1 LSSGVPQASGRAPLE
16 ATDAHSTRDT
26 TQLGRLIAAC
36 SAALLFPLLVP
47 LLTGRVFVF
56 DDLSGLH
63 LPMRYL
69 YQQALQAGDTLLW
82 TPSIFAGFYLHGEG
96 QIGLFHPFHQLL
108 YRFLPLGMAFNLEL
122 IASYPAAFAGMFWF
136 LRRLRFSRAAALFGA
151 MLFAFSGFNLLHH
164 HHINLVAVVAHMPW
178 LLTTADMLI
187 LGERE
192 RQRALAFAAMAM
204 ILGSEFLLGFP
215 QAVLW
220 NLMALTTFGVFRAG
234 ETRRWRRL
242 LPCAAAVAVG
252 ILLGGI
258 QLVPTAD
265 AAEASVRKGLSGE
278 FPLSYSLHPL
288 NLLQLW
294 SPYAFERGVYS
305 DEVMS
310 LHEFGIYSGAILPVA
325 LIWVWIRRRALSERR
340 ALIVAVTMFA
350 AVCLL
355 LALGRYG
362 GVVLALTHLPVL
374 QSLRAP
380 ARYIVLVQFALAI
393 LAAVTIDDLLAIAGG
408 RSSAPSGLMAALW
421 IPAVLGLAS
430 TAALNARLLHDG
442 THTFASPPAAAAGV
456 AIVSAVTLL
465 TYLAGRRVRW
475 AVGALV
481 VVTAADLGAWGILFI
496 YREPALTIRQ
506 LTRPVTL
513 APGGSP
519 AESYA
524 SGAAEGLYR
533 SDFLVMR
540 GYRLTSGYVSLS
552 PATRHPLD
560 SDVALRL
567 SGTRWFFT
575 PDGSRHAA
583 SGWAERVRLLDRQG
597 EASTG
602 SARLT
607 VDRPGYLV
615 AQVEAP
621 DKRILAFTER
631 FHDGWS
637 ASIDGIRMRMV
648 RVEGDFLG
656 CVVDGGVHTVTL
668 RFRPRSFLY
677 GAMLSA
683 IGAALLAGV
692 LIAGGSLRR

>member
-1 LSSGVPQASGRAPLE
+1 
-16 ATDAHSTRDT
+16 
-26 TQLGRLIAAC
+26 
-36 SAALLFPLLVP
+36 
-47 LLTGRVFVF
+47 
-56 DDLSGLH
+56 
-63 LPMRYL
+63 M
-69 YQQALQAGDTLLW
+69 
-82 TPSIFAGFYLHGEG
+82 
-96 QIGLFHPFHQLL
+96 
-108 YRFLPLGMAFNLEL
+108 
-122 IASYPAAFAGMFWF
+122 
-136 LRRLRFSRAAALFGA
+136 
-151 MLFAFSGFNLLHH
+151 
-164 HHINLVAVVAHMPW
+164 VAVVAHMPW
-178 LLTTADMLI
+178 LLATADVLI
-187 LGERE
+187 LAEGQ
-192 RQRALAFAAMAM
+192 RQRTIAFAAMAM

-220 NLMALTTFGVFRAG
+220 NVMALTAFGVFRAG

-242 LPCAAAVAVG
+242 LPCAAAVGVG

-265 AAEASVRKGLSGE
+265 AAAHSVRMGLSGE
-278 FPLSYSLHPL
+278 FPLTYSLHPL

-305 DEVMS
+305 EREVMS

-325 LIWVWIRRRALSERR
+325 LIWVWIRRRELRERR
-340 ALIVAVTMFA
+340 ALIAAVTVFA

-362 GVVLALTHLPVL
+362 GVAVALTHLPVL

-421 IPAVLGLAS
+421 IPAALGLAS

-442 THTFASPPAAAAGV
+442 RQTFASAPAAAAGV
-456 AIVSAVTLL
+456 AIVTAVTLL

-475 AVGALV
+475 AVAALV

-524 SGAAEGLYR
+524 SGADEGLYR

-540 GYRLTSGYVSLS
+540 GYRLTSGYVALS
-552 PATRHPLD
+552 PATSHPLD

-583 SGWAERVRLLDRQG
+583 SGWVERVRLLDRQG

-637 ASIDGIRMRMV
+637 ASIDGVRMRMV

-656 CVVDGGVHTVTL
+656 CVVDGGFHTVTL

-677 GAMLSA
+677 GAIVSA